1 MNLPFLASRIL
12 LVYND
17 IIRLQVDFK
26 STHSSRFFGR
36 LAELMRGKLFYETG
50 QLKYEGEYK
59 MGASGAIPNGRGI
72 SYYPDGQRHFDGIF
86 NDWSIDIGVEYYPNG
101 QIKFEGIFNKR
112 PRAYIG
118 PRYYASGVLYRDD
131 GSKWF
136 IGTFNVL
143 KRGPIESPVVKFPDC
158 FYDGIEY
165 TENGQL
171 IFHVPSDFIN
181 YVY

>member
-1 MNLPFLASRIL
+1 MTS
-12 LVYND
+12 
-17 IIRLQVDFK
+17 IRLEVNFK
-26 STHSSRFFGR
+26 STQGRRFFGR
-36 LAELMRGKLFYETG
+36 LAEIMRGKLFYETG

-59 MGASGAIPNGRGI
+59 MGASGAVPNGRGI
-72 SYYPDGQRHFDGIF
+72 SYYPDGQRQFDGIF
-86 NDWSIDIGVEYYPNG
+86 NDWSLDTGVEYYPNG
-101 QIKFEGIFNKR
+101 QIKFEGVFTK
-112 PRAYIG
+112 G
-118 PRYYASGVLYRDD
+118 PVPTLGPAIMPAASSIVTMV
-131 GSKWF
+131 SKWF